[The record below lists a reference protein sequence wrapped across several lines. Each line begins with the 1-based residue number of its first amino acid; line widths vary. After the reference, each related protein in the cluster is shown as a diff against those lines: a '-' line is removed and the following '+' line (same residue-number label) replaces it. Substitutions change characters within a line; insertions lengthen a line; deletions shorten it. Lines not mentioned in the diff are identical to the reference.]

1 MTELTL
7 WKKEELDKL
16 RKDIDSRFR
25 RFRRGFGVPRALL
38 ERTERFATSLADT
51 GDYLV
56 LKAELP
62 GVQADNIQL
71 SVTEDTVSLAVK
83 SSEESVEQGANFQNF
98 VKRTR
103 SFSKAIALPCRIVVE
118 DVKAT
123 YQDNILKIELRKDRP
138 KEARGITIEV
148 KQARVA
154 TEGPEKND

>member
-16 RKDIDSRFR
+16 KKDIDSRFS
-25 RFRRGFGVPRALL
+25 RFRRGFGLPRAFL
-38 ERTERFATSLADT
+38 ERTEMFATSLTDT

-56 LKAELP
+56 LKTELP

-71 SVTEDTVSLAVK
+71 SVNEDTVSMAVK
-83 SSEESVEQGANFQNF
+83 SSEESVEQDAGFQNF

-103 SFSKAIALPCRIVVE
+103 SFSKSITLPCRIVVE

-123 YQDNILKIELRKDRP
+123 YQENILKIELRKCRP
-138 KEARGITIEV
+138 KEARGLTIEV
-148 KQARVA
+148 Q
-154 TEGPEKND
+154 

>member
-25 RFRRGFGVPRALL
+25 RFRRGFGVPRTLL

-56 LKAELP
+56 LKTELP

-71 SVTEDTVSLAVK
+71 TVTEDTVSLAVK
-83 SSEESVEQGANFQNF
+83 SSEESVEQNANFQNI

-103 SFSKAIALPCRIVVE
+103 SFSKTIALPCRIE
-118 DVKAT
+118 PEAVKASFR
-123 YQDNILKIELRKDRP
+123 DGILEVVLP
-138 KEARGITIEV
+138 KCDPAEARGIRIEI
-148 KQARVA
+148 K
-154 TEGPEKND
+154 